1 MTGPSRA
8 ADAVGT
14 TTMEGIDMTDHES
27 QGHTLVTG
35 IIGESFWVDKDGNP
49 VPDSPSEQP
58 TETPGAPS
66 ASDIWD
72 AADKPSPGGGAGD
85 FMPTGIVPD
94 RSQEIGGP
102 DDETQKEI
110 WAEMERGEFGADAGK
125 IPEDAETSI

>member
-1 MTGPSRA
+1 
-8 ADAVGT
+8 
-14 TTMEGIDMTDHES
+14 MEGIDMTDHES

-49 VPDSPSEQP
+49 IPESPSEQP
-58 TETPGAPS
+58 TETPDAPS

-72 AADKPSPGGGAGD
+72 AVDKARHGGGAGD
-85 FMPTGIVPD
+85 FLPTGILPGD
-94 RSQEIGGP
+94 SGEIGGN

-110 WAEMERGEFGADAGK
+110 WAAMERGEFGAGAGS